1 MTKSNKRLRI
11 HILYQVF
18 HSSTLFIFKKWLL
31 SRLLLKIVCVKCTNY
46 FSALFR
52 DPVWFLWCNIPSLIL
67 CMTKKF
73 TLSKMFMQQNINYLF
88 IVWLKSINR
97 ISFILTFLSNKNY
110 YLMLQLRD
118 TRQETEDTRHE
129 IRAQRHETGDR
140 GRETR
145 DTRHETR

>member
-18 HSSTLFIFKKWLL
+18 HSSTLFIFKKWSL

-88 IVWLKSINR
+88 IVWLKSISR
-97 ISFILTFLSNKNY
+97 ILFILTFLSNKNH
-110 YLMLQLRD
+110 YLKLLFLYKIMKLEMRD
-118 TRQETEDTRHE
+118 K
-129 IRAQRHETGDR
+129 IMIL
-140 GRETR
+140 
-145 DTRHETR
+145 